1 LTISEAAITQAD
13 SKAKEEGLDIS
24 FIQDDIFK
32 SRLDQE
38 FDFGFDR
45 GCFHVFH
52 SGVAESKYE
61 FTIYGCD

>member
-1 LTISEAAITQAD
+1 M
-13 SKAKEEGLDIS
+13 EESLDIS

-38 FDFGFDR
+38 FDFVFDR

-52 SGVAESKYE
+52 SDLRQDYVW
-61 FTIYGCD
+61 INHN

>member
-1 LTISEAAITQAD
+1 LTIFEAAITQAD
-13 SKAKEEGLDIS
+13 SKANEEGLDIS

-45 GCFHVFH
+45 GCFYVFH
-52 SGVAESKYE
+52 SDLRQDYVW
-61 FTIYGCD
+61 INHN